1 MEHEYRHEAPYR
13 PVRRRLARLR
23 RFRRLLT
30 LALVVAV
37 LVGMMM
43 STGVFVRSAGLTCDD
58 VRREMARAA
67 GQIIAGLEHHCS
79 PPEGTW
85 DLP

>member
-37 LVGMMM
+37 LVGVVM
-43 STGVFVRSAGLTCDD
+43 VADLFLQSAGLTWDD

-67 GQIIAGLEHHCS
+67 GQIIAGLEHHRS